1 MRVLQ
6 VYKTPFP
13 AVRGGVDVVVSNLL
27 RQPASDCECL
37 LLRTAEWTLRGVQV
51 EHIDGVKVIALHL
64 PVPPAAWTAWASWWF
79 LVTRAPLAL
88 WRLRS
93 VLREHAIDVVH
104 LHTLQF
110 YQLYFVLCRWFGGP
124 PFVVTLHRAE
134 VLGFH
139 RRHVLMRACWRLV
152 LKHAAAVTA
161 VSAWLTAE
169 ARRQLPFVPAIEVIT
184 NGIAAPDATLP
195 KSDLLR
201 QSLRLPARY
210 LCMVGVLEAY
220 KGHDVA
226 LHALTGLDADCDLV
240 VIGSGSL
247 LAPYRALCERL
258 GIAARVH
265 FVGQLAHEDTLAL
278 LRDSLAL
285 VMPSRNE
292 GLGLVVLEAGM
303 LGVPVIASDIEPFR
317 EMLSH
322 ETTAL
327 LFATENADALTHA
340 ARRLLSDAPLR
351 ARLAQQFRARVGK
364 NFTFASNARRYAQ
377 LYRRVLDATLEDKQ
391 S

>member
-27 RQPASDCECL
+27 RQPASGCECL

-64 PVPPAAWTAWASWWF
+64 PVPPADWTAWKSWWF

-88 WRLRS
+88 WRLRA
-93 VLREHAIDVVH
+93 VLSEHAIDVVH

-152 LKHAAAVTA
+152 LKHAAAVNA

-169 ARRQLPFVPAIEVIT
+169 ARRRLPFVPAIEVIT

-195 KSDLLR
+195 NSDLLR
-201 QSLRLPARY
+201 QKLGLPARY

-220 KGHDVA
+220 KGHDIA
-226 LHALTGLDADCDLV
+226 LHALASLDADCDLLL
-240 VIGSGSL
+240 IGSGSL

-265 FVGQLAHEDTLAL
+265 FVGQLSHADTLAL

-351 ARLAQQFRARVGK
+351 ARLAQQFRAHVGE
-364 NFTFASNARRYAQ
+364 NFTIASNARRYAQ
-377 LYRRVLDATLEDKQ
+377 LYRRVLHGTPGDSQ